1 MKNREK
7 TAIKKYVRKT
17 LVHKPY
23 KTASY
28 AARGSLCARV
38 DDFVYVY
45 CAVAISLSDEK
56 IRKIKNGGI
65 RLFFDTNNPEFAVDS
80 RIFRASK
87 RACRKRFDNDFG
99 YIRRNDNS

>member
-17 LVHKPY
+17 LVHKSC
-23 KTASY
+23 KTTAY
-28 AARGSLCARV
+28 AARGSLFARV

-45 CAVAISLSDEK
+45 GAVAISLSDEK

-65 RLFFDTNNPEFAVDS
+65 RLFFDTNNPEFVVDS
-80 RIFRASK
+80 RIFRTSK
-87 RACRKRFDNDFG
+87 RARRKRFDNDFG

>member
-17 LVHKPY
+17 LVYKPY

-45 CAVAISLSDEK
+45 GAVAISLSDEK
-56 IRKIKNGGI
+56 IRKIKNCGI
-65 RLFFDTNNPEFAVDS
+65 LLFFDTNNPEFTVDS

-87 RACRKRFDNDFG
+87 LAYRKRIDYDFG

>member
-7 TAIKKYVRKT
+7 TGIKKYVRKT

-28 AARGSLCARV
+28 AARGSLCAHV
-38 DDFVYVY
+38 DDFLYVY
-45 CAVAISLSDEK
+45 GAVAVSLSDEK
-56 IRKIKNGGI
+56 IRKIKNCGI
-65 RLFFDTNNPEFAVDS
+65 LLFFDTNNPEFTVDS

-87 RACRKRFDNDFG
+87 HAYRKRIDYDFG
-99 YIRRNDNS
+99 YIRRDDNS

>member
-1 MKNREK
+1 MKNRKK

-17 LVHKPY
+17 LVHKSC
-23 KTASY
+23 KTAAY

-38 DDFVYVY
+38 DDFVYFHGT
-45 CAVAISLSDEK
+45 VALSLSDEK
-56 IRKIKNGGI
+56 IRKIKNGWI
-65 RLFFDTNNPEFAVDS
+65 RLLFDTNNPEFAVDS

-99 YIRRNDNS
+99 YIRRNDNR